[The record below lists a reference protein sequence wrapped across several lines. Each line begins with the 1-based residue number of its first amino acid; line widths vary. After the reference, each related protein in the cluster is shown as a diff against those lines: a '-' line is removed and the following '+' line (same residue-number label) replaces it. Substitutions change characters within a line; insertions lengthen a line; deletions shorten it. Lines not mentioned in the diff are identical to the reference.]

1 MLIRGLALL
10 ARWAMPIIG
19 ASIFVALALP
29 GLATFLRPTLEPA
42 VIVLITLAIAR
53 LDASKLRHY
62 GRRPALALTVLA
74 WTLLISPLAAWAVAT
89 AAGLA
94 PALLVAVVL
103 NAASAPL
110 MSAVPYCQ
118 LLGLDG
124 ELSLLVMLSATFLMP
139 ATLLFVLFGL
149 LGLEAEI
156 ALTDFLL
163 RTALFIGLPL
173 LLAWIIRRLAPPR
186 WTETNARPI
195 DGAMVLML
203 VFVAFAIMDGVAAQL
218 LADPALGAVIVAL
231 AFGVSIALHA
241 SSAAA
246 FWWMGRHAALS
257 MAVTCGNRNLII
269 LLVIL
274 GDALGPEFALYVAL
288 GQFPIYLMPVAIK
301 PIVRRLVGP
310 ASA

>member
-1 MLIRGLALL
+1 MLNRGLSLL

-29 GLATFLRPTLEPA
+29 ALAALLRPTLEPA

-62 GRRPALALTVLA
+62 GRRPALALAVLA
-74 WTLLISPLAAWAVAT
+74 WTLLISPLAAWAVAM

-110 MSAVPYCQ
+110 MSSVPYCQ

-173 LLAWIIRRLAPPR
+173 LLAWVIRRLAPPG
-186 WTETNARPI
+186 WTETNAQPI
-195 DGAMVLML
+195 DGAMVVML
-203 VFVAFAIMDGVAAQL
+203 VLVAFAIMDGVAAQL
-218 LADPALGAVIVAL
+218 LADPALGAMIVAL

-246 FWWMGRHAALS
+246 FWWMGRRAALS

-310 ASA
+310 APA